1 MSDTNLFMRDD
12 TFFGV
17 CEGLGED
24 LGIHANW
31 LRLALGVSVMWN
43 PVAVIS
49 LYFGLGA
56 IVLVSRLIVRNPRTV
71 RSAAAAT
78 PRAPREAMQVEL
90 PLAA

>member
-12 TFFGV
+12 TFFGI

-56 IVLVSRLIVRNPRTV
+56 IVLVSRMIVRNPRTA
-71 RSAAAAT
+71 RSTAAPSVAAAQ
-78 PRAPREAMQVEL
+78 EARQVEL